1 MLNCDQFLENLD
13 ASLDGE
19 LEPDFAGDIEA
30 HAASCGTCAAA
41 RQRKL
46 ELRRALRAMPVPPAE
61 DGFLDSV
68 VGQAM
73 VETHHNS
80 VWFWSSAGV
89 GSAVAAGV
97 IAWLVLALPSG
108 LPSAVEPPELD
119 TVTIALNVEETFRLS
134 FEAERELPE
143 ANLTVRLPEGVE
155 VVGYEGQ
162 DSVRW
167 TTDVKAGTN
176 ILELPIVVRS
186 GRGGAVLASI
196 EHGGKQQSF
205 EFAVTVM

>member
-19 LEPDFAGDIEA
+19 LERDLTGDVEA
-30 HAASCGTCAAA
+30 HAASCRTCAAA
-41 RQRKL
+41 RMRKL
-46 ELRRALRAMPVPPAE
+46 ELRGALRAMPVPPAE

-68 VGQAM
+68 VGHAM

-108 LPSAVEPPELD
+108 LPTAADAPEL
-119 TVTIALNVEETFRLS
+119 APPPPR
-134 FEAERELPE
+134 
-143 ANLTVRLPEGVE
+143 VR
-155 VVGYEGQ
+155 
-162 DSVRW
+162 RW
-167 TTDVKAGTN
+167 RRAHARIYRRD
-176 ILELPIVVRS
+176 R
-186 GRGGAVLASI
+186 RWRR
-196 EHGGKQQSF
+196 
-205 EFAVTVM
+205 

>member
-1 MLNCDQFLENLD
+1 MLNCDQFLNNLD
-13 ASLDGE
+13 ASLDAE
-19 LEPDFAGDIEA
+19 LEPGLAQDVEA
-30 HAASCGTCAAA
+30 HAASCEVCAAT
-41 RQRKL
+41 RDRKL

-61 DGFLDSV
+61 DGFLDSA

-80 VWFWSSAGV
+80 VWFWSSAGI

-97 IAWLVLALPSG
+97 IAWLVFALPSG
-108 LPSAVEPPELD
+108 LPTALEPPELD

-134 FEAERELPE
+134 FEAERELRD
-143 ANLTVRLPEGVE
+143 ATLAVRLPAGVE
-155 VVGYEGQ
+155 IVGYEGQ
-162 DSVRW
+162 DAVRW
-167 TTDVKAGTN
+167 TTDVKPGTN
-176 ILELPIVVRS
+176 ILELPIIVRS
-186 GRGGAVLASI
+186 GRGGAVLAKI

>member
-1 MLNCDQFLENLD
+1 MFNCDQFLEHLD
-13 ASLDGE
+13 ASLDAE
-19 LEPDFAGDIEA
+19 LEPALASEVES
-30 HAASCGTCAAA
+30 HAAGCETCAEA
-41 RQRKL
+41 RNRKL
-46 ELRRALRAMPVPPAE
+46 ELRGALRAMPVPPAE

-80 VWFWSSAGV
+80 VWFWSSAGI

-108 LPSAVEPPELD
+108 LPTAVAPPELD

-134 FEAERELPE
+134 FEAERELQD
-143 ANLTVRLPEGVE
+143 ANLTVRLPAGVE
-155 VVGYEGQ
+155 IVGYEGQ

-167 TTDVKAGTN
+167 STDVKPGTN
-176 ILELPIVVRS
+176 ILELPIIVRS
-186 GRGGAVLASI
+186 GRGGAVLARI